1 MKLYI
6 DVVKEVKC
14 DQLYIVLFQN
24 KVSQTHLRFDLS
36 HCFYRSGK
44 PEMPRNVQIIALYN
58 TIIVTWQ
65 TSHNGGTQQTLF
77 IEYKK
82 YFELEW
88 KSVPI
93 ENKTSTTIEG
103 LQMDTVYAVRMF
115 SKTSVG
121 DSNKTGEVIVKTG
134 NFLLN

>member
-1 MKLYI
+1 M
-6 DVVKEVKC
+6 
-14 DQLYIVLFQN
+14 
-24 KVSQTHLRFDLS
+24 HLRFYLY
-36 HCFYRSGK
+36 HCFYRSGI
-44 PEMPRNVQIIALYN
+44 PEMPRNVKIIALYN
-58 TIIVTWQ
+58 RIIVTWQ
-65 TSHNGGTQQTLF
+65 TSHNGGMQQTLF

-93 ENKTSTTIEG
+93 EDKTSTTIEG

-115 SKTSVG
+115 SKTSCVG
-121 DSNKTGEVIVKTG
+121 ESNTTGEVIVKTG